1 MVLDYKKEHKDDL
14 ARDMKKWYI
23 TQDSREYMTI
33 MASVAHLSERAP
45 FTSANVGSIPVGND
59 L

>member
-1 MVLDYKKEHKDDL
+1 MIGYEVEWSLNSSGGGSGSE
-14 ARDMKKWYI
+14 
-23 TQDSREYMTI
+23 SNG
-33 MASVAHLSERAP
+33 ASVAHLSERAP

>member
-45 FTSANVGSIPVGND
+45 FTSANVSSIPVGND